1 MFSLKDKV
9 AIITG
14 GAKGIGK
21 AVAETFHKAGAKIII
36 WDLDEEGQ
44 KTADSLNGKFYK
56 VNTSDRNA
64 LEETTQKVI
73 SDFGRIDILVN
84 NAGIL
89 RDSSFMKMTDD
100 LWDSVINVNLTGV
113 YNCAKVVVP
122 HMKNQKYGR
131 IINASSIAGVYGN
144 FGQTNYSAA
153 KAGVIGFT
161 KSLAREVGK
170 DRITVNAIAPGY
182 IQTEMT
188 ASIPQ
193 EFQEKIIASIP
204 VRRAGKPE
212 DVANAYLYLASQE
225 ASFVNGSV
233 LHVDGGGIL

>member
-1 MFSLKDKV
+1 MFLLKDKV
-9 AIITG
+9 AIVTG

-21 AVAETFHKAGAKIII
+21 AVAETFQKAGAKIAI

-56 VNTSDRNA
+56 VNTSDREA
-64 LEETTQKVI
+64 LENATQGVI

-113 YNCAKVVVP
+113 YNCAKVIVP

-144 FGQTNYSAA
+144 FGQANYSAA

-170 DRITVNAIAPGY
+170 DGITVNAIAPGY

-188 ASIPQ
+188 TSIPQ

-204 VRRAGKPE
+204 VRRAGRPE
-212 DVANAYLYLASQE
+212 DVANAYLYLASEE

-233 LHVDGGGIL
+233 LYVDGGGIL

>member
-9 AIITG
+9 ALITG

-21 AVAETFHKAGAKIII
+21 AVAETFHKAGAKIVI

-56 VNTSDRNA
+56 VNTADREG
-64 LEETTQKVI
+64 LEKATQQVI

-89 RDSSFMKMTDD
+89 RDSSFLKMTDN
-100 LWDSVINVNLTGV
+100 LWDDVINVNLTGV
-113 YNCAKVVVP
+113 YNCAKAVVP
-122 HMKNQKYGR
+122 HMKAQKQGR

-170 DRITVNAIAPGY
+170 DGITVNAIAPGY

-212 DVANAYLYLASQE
+212 DVANAYLYLASEE

>member
-1 MFSLKDKV
+1 MFSLKNKV

-21 AVAETFHKAGAKIII
+21 AVAETFHKAGAKIAI

-44 KTADSLNGKFYK
+44 KVADSVSGKFYK
-56 VNTSDRNA
+56 VNTADREG
-64 LEETTQKVI
+64 LENTTQQVI
-73 SDFGRIDILVN
+73 SDFGRIDILIN

-89 RDSSFMKMTDD
+89 RDSSFLKMSDNF
-100 LWDSVINVNLTGV
+100 WDSVIDVNLTGV
-113 YNCAKVVVP
+113 YNCAKAIVP
-122 HMKNQKYGR
+122 HMKTQKYGR

-161 KSLAREVGK
+161 KALAREVGK
-170 DRITVNAIAPGY
+170 DGITVNAIAPGY
-182 IQTEMT
+182 IQTDMT
-188 ASIPQ
+188 ASIPK

-212 DVANAYLYLASQE
+212 DIANAYLYLASEE

-233 LHVDGGGIL
+233 LQIDGGGIL

>member
-9 AIITG
+9 ALITG

-21 AVAETFHKAGAKIII
+21 AVAETFHKAGAKIIV

-44 KTADSLNGKFYK
+44 KTADALNGKFYK
-56 VNTSDRNA
+56 VNTADRKN
-64 LEETTQKVI
+64 LEEATQNVI

-89 RDSSFMKMTDD
+89 RDSSFLKMTDE

-113 YNCAKVVVP
+113 YNCAKAVVP

-170 DRITVNAIAPGY
+170 DGITVNAIAPGY

-193 EFQEKIIASIP
+193 EFQEKIISSIP

-212 DVANAYLYLASQE
+212 DVAHAYLYLASEE

-233 LHVDGGGIL
+233 LYVDGGGIL

>member
-9 AIITG
+9 ALITG

-21 AVAETFHKAGAKIII
+21 AVAETFHKAGAKIVI
-36 WDLDEEGQ
+36 WDLDDEGQ
-44 KTADSLNGKFYK
+44 KTADSLHGKFYK
-56 VNTSDRNA
+56 VNTSDREG
-64 LEETTQKVI
+64 LEKATQEVI

-89 RDSSFMKMTDD
+89 RDSSFAKMTDE

-113 YNCAKVVVP
+113 YNCAKAVVP
-122 HMKNQKYGR
+122 HMKTQKYGR

-170 DRITVNAIAPGY
+170 DGITVNAIAPGY

-204 VRRAGKPE
+204 VRRAGQPE
-212 DVANAYLYLASQE
+212 DVANAYLYLASEE

>member
-1 MFSLKDKV
+1 MFSLKNKV

-21 AVAETFHKAGAKIII
+21 AVAETFHKAGAKIAI

-44 KTADSLNGKFYK
+44 KVADSVSGKFYK
-56 VNTSDRNA
+56 VNTADREG
-64 LEETTQKVI
+64 LENTTQQVI
-73 SDFGRIDILVN
+73 SDFGRIDILIN

-89 RDSSFMKMTDD
+89 RDSSFLKMSDNF
-100 LWDSVINVNLTGV
+100 WDNVIDVNLTGV
-113 YNCAKVVVP
+113 YNCAKVIVP
-122 HMKNQKYGR
+122 HMKTQKYGR

-161 KSLAREVGK
+161 KALAREVGK
-170 DRITVNAIAPGY
+170 DGITVNAIAPGY
-182 IQTEMT
+182 IQTDMT
-188 ASIPQ
+188 ASIPK

-212 DVANAYLYLASQE
+212 DIANAYLYLASEE

-233 LHVDGGGIL
+233 LQIDGGGIL

>member
-1 MFSLKDKV
+1 MFSLQDKV

-21 AVAETFHKAGAKIII
+21 AVAETLKKAGAKIII
-36 WDLDEEGQ
+36 WDVDNEGEQ
-44 KTADSLNGKFYK
+44 VASTLKGKFYK
-56 VNTSDRNA
+56 VNTADRKQI
-64 LEETTQKVI
+64 EETTKEI
-73 SDFGRIDILVN
+73 ITDFGRIDILIN

-89 RDSSFMKMTDD
+89 RDSSFLKMTDD
-100 LWDSVINVNLTGV
+100 FWDSVIDVNLTGV
-113 YNCAKVVVP
+113 YNCTKAVVP
-122 HMKNQKYGR
+122 HMKVQKFGR

-161 KSLAREVGK
+161 KALARELGK
-170 DRITVNAIAPGY
+170 DGITVNAIAPGY
-182 IQTEMT
+182 IQTDMT
-188 ASIPQ
+188 ASIPK

-212 DVANAYLYLASQE
+212 DIANAYLYLASEE
-225 ASFVNGSV
+225 AGFVNGSV
-233 LHVDGGGIL
+233 LQVDGGGVL